1 MPNIKNTFVK
11 GKMNKDLDARLMP
24 NGEYRDSV
32 NIQVINSEGSDVGAA
47 QSVNSNTRLAS
58 SLLSRLITSLGNT
71 ANRIQVIG
79 FHVDNTSNRFF
90 WFVTNYNPDPN
101 NTDLRADEVTSDAD
115 GTAGGSLYCAIFEQ
129 SESGDEATC
138 LVKGKFLNFSKI
150 HHINNVNVIGDLLF
164 WTDNRNQPRKINIA
178 SAVGSRSAGDL
189 NPTFYTTEDQISVA
203 KYYPWKAPQLIKSL
217 NTFSTGAFNLD
228 NSSSQTFTLN
238 YTNKHTKAVTNGM
251 KLYFIVSGAEYNSTV
266 TANPTDNGSAFTVQI
281 GPLLDSSGV
290 AVSSAVAIAATTEL
304 RFISVS
310 TSMVEAP
317 SNENVDPDYLKER
330 FVKFAYRFKFVDN
343 EYSVISPFSQTCF
356 IPEFYKPSSAGAA
369 PNLTDGGI
377 DGTEGSG
384 IHDNEEIRAFKNTEL
399 EKMVNY
405 INKLDLFVDLEYK
418 LKDLYTNLHIT
429 HIEIIMSEANNSTLR
444 SIVSKEVKTDTT
456 DHSMFSH
463 TYESTLPYKVLPE
476 DEVVRVFDNVPVQ
489 AATQDI
495 VGNRLVYGN
504 IKLGHDLPSSIDYS
518 VSTQERTSTEY
529 NLPTEYPTQTLKQR
543 RTYQVGLVLADRY
556 GRQSSVIL
564 PDTKNNTV
572 FLEEKSHLG
581 DTNSAGYD
589 DGDGY
594 CLAVT
599 FNSTIPSN
607 TLYSA
612 TNPLGWY
619 SYKIVVK
626 QTEQEYYNV
635 YAPGLISAHPNGNE
649 RTWLTLHGDNIN
661 KVPRS
666 LEGSANPD
674 ILLSPSD
681 AVLFPKVINT
691 ANSGTFSN
699 IGTITNFKDI
709 NVISI
714 GTQKDHALFMG
725 TGTDNSNLFFE
736 PEKNHLL
743 AELPDL
749 SGSPYT
755 IANVV
760 EDADI
765 EPNTVDDNTDPL
777 GNNKIKLT
785 VLETEPFESALD
797 IYYETSTSGLVSEL
811 NEDIPSGA
819 AGEVASLEI
828 NNAATGFAE
837 SVAANTFTNITIK
850 AKNASGTVITS
861 NVNISVNIN
870 DLNGNAIPSTAQ
882 PSGGALAV
890 TADSSSG
897 SPVQTLK
904 VVSPWYYD
912 NNGNSKKFNLHITAT
927 GPNNSSVQTTQQVNL
942 TNVPVSLSNASG
954 HFSPASTRTMTGAL
968 TASTLITKATANNG
982 TAASGGSA
990 LNINYS
996 LVSVNYGGTTYTS
1009 GTIFNKFS
1017 MGTTNGELRIASN
1030 LVGGLTD
1037 VGTYTFVIKARDTR
1051 ASLVSTDED
1060 TEQFVLVLNASG
1072 TYDFWF
1078 LAHDVKKLNE
1088 QIASD
1093 LTRDTYKKGYSA
1105 LEHYTYAYNSSSTD
1119 ACYTSS
1125 GSQMHIAWNYPTAD
1139 HTTINGNRCQ
1149 GTDTNWHNGII
1160 IPNENSTSNTSVH
1173 QFYYGDTQGNT
1184 TKSLFALKSEQDAN
1198 VRLLRCGESATDE
1211 DDNGFRDVDVSFN
1224 SIEIWIDDTTVL
1236 NSISPTS
1243 GTPTKKVKVNLIEE
1257 NPSGDRTI
1265 IANLFHMA
1273 TSSDKPE
1280 RINHPSDAS
1289 SPSGQRVRLNK
1300 FKVSSSL
1307 TNKNLTTIIE
1317 NAAKYQK
1324 NSSGNSGLAAY
1335 SPYSPSAYS
1344 ILGSDDYSGADQNT
1358 PDFMMRE
1365 KYIYNLRISFEDV

>member
-32 NIQVINSEGSDVGAA
+32 NIQVVNSEGSDVGSA

-58 SLLSRLITSLGNT
+58 SLLSRLTTSHGAT

-79 FHVDNTSNRFF
+79 FHIDNTSNRFF

-101 NTDLRADEVTSDAD
+101 NPDLRADEVTSDAD

-178 SAVGSRSAGDL
+178 NAIGSRSTGDL

-217 NTFSTGAFNLD
+217 NTFSTGAFDLD

-251 KLYFIVSGAEYNSTV
+251 KLYFVVSGAEYNSTV
-266 TANPTDNGSAFTVQI
+266 TADPVDNGSTFTVQI
-281 GPLLDSSGV
+281 SALLDSSGA
-290 AVSSAVAIAATTEL
+290 AVSSAVSIDNETKL
-304 RFISVS
+304 RFISS
-310 TSMVEAP
+310 NTSMVEADAAD
-317 SNENVDPDYLKER
+317 NVDPDYLKER
-330 FVKFAYRFKFVDN
+330 FVKFAYRFKFADN
-343 EYSVISPFSQTCF
+343 EYSLISPFSQTCF
-356 IPEFYKPSSAGAA
+356 IPDFYNPGTAEAA
-369 PNLTDGGI
+369 PNLTTGGI
-377 DGTEGSG
+377 DGTESG
-384 IHDNEEIRAFKNTEL
+384 TLHDNEEIRAFKNTEL
-399 EKMVNY
+399 EKMINY
-405 INKLDLFVDLEYK
+405 INKLDLFIDLEYK
-418 LKDLYTNLHIT
+418 LKDLYSSLHIT
-429 HIEIIMSEANNSTLR
+429 HIEIIMSESNNSTLR
-444 SIVSKEVKTDTT
+444 SVVSKEVKADTT
-456 DHSMFSH
+456 DHSVFTY

-476 DEVVRVFDNVPVQ
+476 DEVIRVFDNVPVQ
-489 AATQDI
+489 AATQDV

-572 FLEEKSHLG
+572 FKKAESTLG
-581 DTNSAGYD
+581 GATNTNYD

-594 CLAVT
+594 CLAIT
-599 FNSTIPSN
+599 FNSTIPEN

-619 SYKIVVK
+619 SYKVVVK

-666 LEGSANPD
+666 LEANANPD
-674 ILLSPSD
+674 ILLSPSN
-681 AVLFPKVINT
+681 AVLFPKVLNKYFT
-691 ANSGTFSN
+691 TSSTFSN
-699 IGTITNFKDI
+699 SGLVTDFKDI

-714 GTQKDHALFMG
+714 GAQKDHALFS
-725 TGTDNSNLFFE
+725 TGTTLNPIFFE
-736 PEKNHLL
+736 KDKSHLL

-749 SGSPYT
+749 SGAPYS
-755 IANVV
+755 IADVV
-760 EDADI
+760 EDGDL
-765 EPNTVDDNTDPL
+765 NQTDPL
-777 GNNKIKLT
+777 ANNQVKLV

-797 IYYETSTSGLVSEL
+797 IYYETSTSGLISEL

-819 AGEVASLEI
+819 TNEVASIEVS
-828 NNAATGFAE
+828 NAAAGFSE
-837 SVAANTFTNITIK
+837 GIAADTFTNITIK

-861 NVNISVNIN
+861 GVTITVNIN
-870 DLNGNAIPSTAQ
+870 DLNGNAVPSTTP

-890 TADSSSG
+890 AADSSSG
-897 SPVQTLK
+897 SPVETLK
-904 VVSPWYYD
+904 VISPWYYD
-912 NNGNSKKFNLHITAT
+912 NNGNSKKFNLQITAT

-942 TNVPVSLSNASG
+942 TNVPISLSNTSG
-954 HFSPASTRTMTGAL
+954 HFSPASARSMTGPIA
-968 TASTLITKATANNG
+968 ASTTITTATADNG
-982 TAASGGSA
+982 TAVANGSDI
-990 LNINYS
+990 NIAYS
-996 LVSVNYGGTTYTS
+996 LLSVNYGGTTYTS

-1017 MGTTNGELRIASN
+1017 IGSSTGALITTSE
-1030 LVGGLTD
+1030 VTD
-1037 VGTYTFVIKARDTR
+1037 VGDYTFNIKARDTR
-1051 ASLVSTDED
+1051 ASLVATDED
-1060 TEQFVLVLNASG
+1060 TENFVLSLSASG

-1078 LAHDVKKLNE
+1078 MAHDIKDTTTTSSTTTV
-1088 QIASD
+1088 
-1093 LTRDTYKKGYSA
+1093 TYKKGYNA
-1105 LEHYTYAYNSSSTD
+1105 LAHDVNAYNSESTD
-1119 ACYTSS
+1119 NCYTTS
-1125 GSQMHIAWNYPTAD
+1125 GAQMHIGWNYPTAD

-1149 GTDTNWHNGII
+1149 STDTNWYDGLV
-1160 IPNENSTSNTSVH
+1160 IPNESGTSDSSTH
-1173 QFYYGDTQGNT
+1173 KFYYADTQSNS
-1184 TKSLFALKSEQDAN
+1184 TKSLFALKSEQDTD
-1198 VRLLRCGESATDE
+1198 VRLLACFEDANDE
-1211 DDNGFRDVDVSFN
+1211 TEDGFRDVTVTFN
-1224 SIEIWIDDTTVL
+1224 NLELWIDDTSLVS
-1236 NSISPTS
+1236 SISPTTGS
-1243 GTPTKKVKVNLIEE
+1243 PTKKVKVNLIEE

-1265 IANLFHMA
+1265 IADLYHES

-1280 RINHPSDAS
+1280 IISHPTDAS
-1289 SPSGQRVRLNK
+1289 SPSGQRIRLSK
-1300 FKVSSSL
+1300 FRVSSSFTSQTL
-1307 TNKNLTTIIE
+1307 STIIE
-1317 NAAKYQK
+1317 RAARYQSD
-1324 NSSGNSGLAAY
+1324 NTTY
-1335 SPYSPSAYS
+1335 STWSDYSTYSPSAYS
-1344 ILGSDDYSGADQNT
+1344 ILGSGDYTGADQST
-1358 PDFMMRE
+1358 PDFMLRE

>member
-32 NIQVINSEGSDVGAA
+32 NIQVTNSEGSDVGSA
-47 QSVNSNTRLAS
+47 QSVSSNTIVHQ
-58 SLLSRLITSLGNT
+58 SLLGRLSGVTN
-71 ANRIQVIG
+71 ANKTQVIG
-79 FHVDNTSNRFF
+79 FYVDNTSNRFF
-90 WFVTNYNPDPN
+90 WFLSNYEPSSN
-101 NTDLRADEVTSDAD
+101 NLDQRADEATGDF
-115 GTAGGSLYCAIFEQ
+115 YCAIFEQ
-129 SESGDEATC
+129 PETGGPATC
-138 LVKGKFLNFSKI
+138 LIKGEFLNFSKK
-150 HHINNVNVIGDLLF
+150 HHINNVNIIGDLLF
-164 WTDNRNQPRKINIA
+164 WTDNRNQPRKINVTNA
-178 SAVGSRSAGDL
+178 KAGRSAGDL

-266 TANPTDNGSAFTVQI
+266 TANPTDNGSTFTVQI

-290 AVSSAVAIAATTEL
+290 AVSSAIAIAATTEL
-304 RFISVS
+304 RFVS
-310 TSMVEAP
+310 ANTSMVEAAGAD
-317 SNENVDPDYLKER
+317 NIDPDYLKER

-356 IPEFYKPSSAGAA
+356 IPEFYKPGSAEAA
-369 PNLTDGGI
+369 PNLTSGGI
-377 DGTEGSG
+377 DGTESGSL
-384 IHDNEEIRAFKNTEL
+384 HDNEEIRAFKNTEL

-429 HIEIIMSEANNSTLR
+429 HIELIMSEANNSTLR
-444 SIVSKEVKTDTT
+444 SIVSKKIKDDTT
-456 DHSMFSH
+456 DHSVFSH

-476 DEVVRVFDNVPVQ
+476 EEVVRVFDNVPVQ
-489 AATQDI
+489 AATQDV

-518 VSTQERTSTEY
+518 VSTQERTSTAY
-529 NLPTEYPTQTLKQR
+529 NLPVEYPTQTLKQR
-543 RTYQVGLVLADRY
+543 RTYQIGLVLADRY

-572 FLEEKSHLG
+572 FKKEENNLG
-581 DTNSAGYD
+581 DSNSSGYD

-594 CLAVT
+594 CLAIT
-599 FNSTIPSN
+599 FNNTIPAN

-666 LEGSANPD
+666 LEANANPD

-691 ANSGTFSN
+691 KPLSFTNS
-699 IGTITNFKDI
+699 GTITNFKDI

-714 GTQKDHALFMG
+714 GTQKDHALFS
-725 TGTDNSNLFFE
+725 TGTTLNPIFFE
-736 PEKNHLL
+736 KDKNHLL

-749 SGSPYT
+749 SGAPYS
-755 IANVV
+755 IGDVV
-760 EDADI
+760 EDSDLNAS
-765 EPNTVDDNTDPL
+765 DPL
-777 GNNKIKLT
+777 ANNQIKLA

-797 IYYETSTSGLVSEL
+797 LYYETSTSGLISEL
-811 NEDIPSGA
+811 NEDIPSADAGAVASIEVLNAGTGFPESLA
-819 AGEVASLEI
+819 AGAFS
-828 NNAATGFAE
+828 
-837 SVAANTFTNITIK
+837 NIIIQ
-850 AKNASGTVITS
+850 AKNASGTVVTSAGIT
-861 NVNISVNIN
+861 VDIDDLDGN
-870 DLNGNAIPSTAQ
+870 DVPSTTNAA
-882 PSGGALAV
+882 GALKV
-890 TADSSSG
+890 EQDSGNSNKH
-897 SPVQTLK
+897 TLK
-904 VVSPWYYD
+904 VISPWYYD
-912 NNGNSKKFNLHITAT
+912 NDGNSKKFNLNITAT
-927 GPNNSSVQTTQQVNL
+927 GSGNSSVQTTQQVNL
-942 TNVPVSLSNASG
+942 TNVNISLSNASG
-954 HFSPASTRTMTGAL
+954 HFSPSSTRTMTGPIA
-968 TASTLITKATANNG
+968 ASTTITTATADNG
-982 TAASGGSA
+982 TAVPNASDD
-990 LNINYS
+990 NIEYS

-1009 GTIFNKFS
+1009 GSIFNKFS
-1017 MGTTNGELRIASN
+1017 MGSNTGALITTAE
-1030 LVGGLTD
+1030 VTD
-1037 VGTYTFVIKARDTR
+1037 VGNYTFSIKARDTR
-1051 ASLVSTDED
+1051 ASLVALDQDLED
-1060 TEQFVLVLNASG
+1060 FVLALNSSG

-1078 LAHDVKKLNE
+1078 MAHDIKDTTTT
-1088 QIASD
+1088 SS
-1093 LTRDTYKKGYSA
+1093 LTVVEYKKGYNA
-1105 LEHYTYAYNSSSTD
+1105 LAHDTNAYNNESTD
-1119 ACYTSS
+1119 LCYTTS
-1125 GSQMHIAWNYPTAD
+1125 GAQMHIGWNYPTAD

-1149 GTDTNWHNGII
+1149 STDTNWYNGIV
-1160 IPNENSTSNTSVH
+1160 IPNESTATNTSTH
-1173 QFYYGDTQGNT
+1173 QHYYADTQGT
-1184 TKSLFALKSEQDAN
+1184 STKDLYALKSEQDAN
-1198 VRLLRCGESATDE
+1198 VRLLSCFEQATDE
-1211 DDNGFRDVDVSFN
+1211 TDDGVRDVTVAFN
-1224 SIEIWIDDTTVL
+1224 NIEIWIDDTSLV
-1236 NSISPTS
+1236 NAISPTS

-1257 NPSGDRTI
+1257 NHNGDRTI

-1273 TSSDKPE
+1273 TSTDKPA

-1289 SPSGQRVRLNK
+1289 SPSGQRIRLSK
-1300 FKVSSSL
+1300 FKVGTL
-1307 TNKNLTTIIE
+1307 TNKTLTQVIE

-1324 NSSGNSGLAAY
+1324 NSSANASLAAY

-1344 ILGSDDYSGADQNT
+1344 ILGSDDYTGADQST
-1358 PDFMMRE
+1358 PDFMLRE
-1365 KYIYNLRISFEDV
+1365 KFIYNLRISFEDV

>member
-1 MPNIKNTFVK
+1 M
-11 GKMNKDLDARLMP
+11 
-24 NGEYRDSV
+24 
-32 NIQVINSEGSDVGAA
+32 
-47 QSVNSNTRLAS
+47 
-58 SLLSRLITSLGNT
+58 
-71 ANRIQVIG
+71 
-79 FHVDNTSNRFF
+79 
-90 WFVTNYNPDPN
+90 
-101 NTDLRADEVTSDAD
+101 
-115 GTAGGSLYCAIFEQ
+115 
-129 SESGDEATC
+129 
-138 LVKGKFLNFSKI
+138 
-150 HHINNVNVIGDLLF
+150 
-164 WTDNRNQPRKINIA
+164 
-178 SAVGSRSAGDL
+178 
-189 NPTFYTTEDQISVA
+189 
-203 KYYPWKAPQLIKSL
+203 
-217 NTFSTGAFNLD
+217 
-228 NSSSQTFTLN
+228 
-238 YTNKHTKAVTNGM
+238 
-251 KLYFIVSGAEYNSTV
+251 
-266 TANPTDNGSAFTVQI
+266 
-281 GPLLDSSGV
+281 
-290 AVSSAVAIAATTEL
+290 
-304 RFISVS
+304 
-310 TSMVEAP
+310 
-317 SNENVDPDYLKER
+317 
-330 FVKFAYRFKFVDN
+330 
-343 EYSVISPFSQTCF
+343 
-356 IPEFYKPSSAGAA
+356 
-369 PNLTDGGI
+369 
-377 DGTEGSG
+377 
-384 IHDNEEIRAFKNTEL
+384 
-399 EKMVNY
+399 
-405 INKLDLFVDLEYK
+405 
-418 LKDLYTNLHIT
+418 
-429 HIEIIMSEANNSTLR
+429 
-444 SIVSKEVKTDTT
+444 
-456 DHSMFSH
+456 
-463 TYESTLPYKVLPE
+463 
-476 DEVVRVFDNVPVQ
+476 
-489 AATQDI
+489 
-495 VGNRLVYGN
+495 
-504 IKLGHDLPSSIDYS
+504 
-518 VSTQERTSTEY
+518 
-529 NLPTEYPTQTLKQR
+529 
-543 RTYQVGLVLADRY
+543 
-556 GRQSSVIL
+556 

-572 FLEEKSHLG
+572 FLEEKNHLG
-581 DTNSAGYD
+581 DTNSSGYD

-594 CLAVT
+594 CLAIT
-599 FNSTIPSN
+599 FNNTIPAN
-607 TLYSA
+607 TLHSA

-666 LEGSANPD
+666 LEGNANPD

-691 ANSGTFSN
+691 FNSNTFSN
-699 IGTITNFKDI
+699 TGTVANFKDI

-714 GTQKDHALFMG
+714 GTQSDHALFMG

-749 SGSPYT
+749 SGNPYT

-760 EDADI
+760 EDSDI
-765 EPNTVDDNTDPL
+765 EASVVDANTDPL
-777 GNNKIKLT
+777 GNNKVKLT

-819 AGEVASLEI
+819 NEEVASIEI
-828 NNAATGFAE
+828 NNAAAGFAE
-837 SVAANTFTNITIK
+837 SIAANTFTNITIK

-870 DLNGNAIPSTAQ
+870 DLNGNAIPSTTQ

-890 TADSSSG
+890 AADSSGG
-897 SPVQTLK
+897 SPIETLK
-904 VVSPWYYD
+904 VISPWYYD
-912 NNGNSKKFNLHITAT
+912 NDGNSKKFNLQITAT
-927 GPNNSSVQTTQQVNL
+927 GPNSSSVQTTQQVNL

-954 HFSPASTRTMTGAL
+954 HFSPASTRTMTGNIA
-968 TASTLITKATANNG
+968 ASTLITTATANNG

-1017 MGTTNGELRIASN
+1017 IGSSNGQLRIASN

-1088 QIASD
+1088 QVASD

-1119 ACYTSS
+1119 TCYTSS
-1125 GSQMHIAWNYPTAD
+1125 GSQMHIGWNYPTAD

-1173 QFYYGDTQGNT
+1173 QFYYGDTQGST

-1198 VRLLRCGESATDE
+1198 IRLLRCGESATDE
-1211 DDNGFRDVDVSFN
+1211 DDDGFRDVDVTFSN
-1224 SIEIWIDDTTVL
+1224 IEIWIDDTTVL

-1243 GTPTKKVKVNLIEE
+1243 GTPTKKVKVNLVEE

-1280 RINHPSDAS
+1280 RVNHPSDAS
-1289 SPSGQRVRLNK
+1289 NPSGQRVRLNK

-1324 NSSGNSGLAAY
+1324 NSSGNAGLAAY

-1344 ILGSDDYSGADQNT
+1344 ILGSDDYSGADQST

-1365 KYIYNLRISFEDV
+1365 KYIYNLRISLEDV